1 VPSTRPTATAI
12 GELSMAR
19 SINCLFWLTNMALD
33 KLFLIVIQVTLVIA
47 LGKFICIHVALHS
60 HNLPCSV

>member
-1 VPSTRPTATAI
+1 
-12 GELSMAR
+12 MAR

-60 HNLPCSV
+60 HNLPCSM